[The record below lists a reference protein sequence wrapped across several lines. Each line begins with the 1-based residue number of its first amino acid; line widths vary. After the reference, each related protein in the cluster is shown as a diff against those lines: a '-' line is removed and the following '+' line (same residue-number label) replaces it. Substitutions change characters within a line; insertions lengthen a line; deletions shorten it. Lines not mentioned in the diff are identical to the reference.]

1 MTTIEATALQA
12 DPVMIEVRAVKRAI
26 ISEHGGDMES
36 FFAGLRS
43 RQAKNPRLVKS
54 SGVEQ
59 ETTSKIQPR

>member
-1 MTTIEATALQA
+1 MTTTEANAIQA
-12 DPVMIEVRAVKRAI
+12 DPIITEVRAAKRAI

-54 SGVEQ
+54 KSANPKDRFG
-59 ETTSKIQPR
+59 R